1 MTATFQIS
9 NLTVIAMIFARMVL
23 NTGVRMVYPFLPALS
38 RGMKVDLAAISWA
51 IMAASLGSIAT
62 PLLAPL
68 AERWGRKLGMMVGLA
83 IFLAGC
89 LVFAARPTY
98 AVFILSL
105 FLVNIGNN
113 FFTSSIQAYLS
124 DHTPY
129 ARRTRILALTETSWS
144 LSFILVV
151 PLIGLIITHYGWQ
164 APFTFQAVMG
174 GLCLILAAVVIRS
187 DRHRFTTV
195 PPVTA
200 SLKNVLRYGP
210 ALAGLMVSL
219 GIVGANQVVSL
230 AFAAWMEDAF
240 GLQIVAL
247 GLASALLGL
256 SELGGEGLAAAISDH
271 LGKKRSVVSG
281 LLLNSLLPFL
291 LPWFGRSLSGALIW
305 LVVFFLTYEFA
316 VVSSISILTEILPGA
331 RATMMTLNVTAF
343 TLGVSLGALV
353 APPLYAWG
361 FQANSLACIVFNG
374 IALLALSRVR
384 VGVGS
389 AAVQPEGQ

>member
-23 NTGVRMVYPFLPALS
+23 NTSVRMVYPFLPALS

-51 IMAASLGSIAT
+51 ILAASLGSIAT

-129 ARRTRILALTETSWS
+129 ARRTRTLALTETSWS
-144 LSFILVV
+144 LSFVLVV
-151 PLIGLIITHYGWQ
+151 PLIGLIITRYGWQ
-164 APFTFQAVMG
+164 APFTFQAMMG
-174 GLCLILAAVVIRS
+174 SLCLILAAVVIRS
-187 DRHRFTTV
+187 DRHRFTAA

-256 SELGGEGLAAAISDH
+256 SELGGEGLAAALSDR
-271 LGKKRSVVSG
+271 LGKKRSVVGG